1 MKLTN
6 DQIYTLGMQ
15 GIGKLNYGKLDPV
28 NAMKAYRL
36 RRDIVRLLR
45 EVNKAQ
51 TEIKQDAWEDKELL
65 EKAIAYENTRKGM
78 TEEEYKAA
86 IDENIPKAQALLLE
100 FGKQECDVEV
110 QPITFDGWLQL
121 LKDNPWLAGWEEI
134 LADFISEPLD

>member
-45 EVNKAQ
+45 EVEKAQ
-51 TEIKQDAWEDKELL
+51 TEIKQDVWEDKELL

-78 TEEEYKAA
+78 TEEAYKAA

>member
-6 DQIYTLGMQ
+6 DEIYTLGMQ
-15 GIGKLNYGKLDPV
+15 GIGKLNYSHLSPV
-28 NAMKAYRL
+28 DAISAYRL

-45 EVNKAQ
+45 EVEKAQ
-51 TEIKQDAWEDKELL
+51 TDIKQDVWEDKELL

-86 IDENIPKAQALLLE
+86 IEANIPKSQALLLE

-110 QPITFDGWLQL
+110 QPISFDGWLQL

-134 LADFISEPLD
+134 LADFISEN